1 MDSKTPAPD
10 GFAFPDMPGNESLR
24 ISDQEFKEIR
34 ELVYNAFGINL
45 TDQKRGLVVGRLQKV
60 IRDNGFRGFT
70 DYLAHLKRDGGQ
82 KALAELVNRI
92 STNHTFFYR
101 EKEHFDYLANTV
113 LPELVA
119 KLKASRDHDL
129 RVWCAGCS
137 SGEEA
142 YTLAMLLLEFFGP
155 DYHGWKAG
163 LLATDI
169 STHVLDL
176 AHKGVYPPERLEGL
190 PPALRDKYLR
200 KTPDH
205 QWAVNDQLR
214 HEVTF
219 RRFNLMESHFPFKKP
234 FHIIFCRNVMIYF
247 DTPTRQALSERFFDV
262 TAPGGH
268 LFIGHSETL
277 GRDNCKYQYVL
288 PAVYRRAP

>member
-1 MDSKTPAPD
+1 MDSAKPAAD

-24 ISDQEFKEIR
+24 LSDQEFKEIR
-34 ELVYNAFGINL
+34 ELVHGAFGINL
-45 TDQKRGLVVGRLQKV
+45 TSQKRGLVVGRLQKV
-60 IRDNGFRGFT
+60 IRDNGFSGFT
-70 DYLAHLKRDGGQ
+70 EYLAYVKGPGGQ
-82 KALAELVNRI
+82 KAIAELVNRI

-101 EKEHFDYLANTV
+101 EKEHFDFLSTKV

-119 KLKASRDHDL
+119 RLKAARDYDL
-129 RVWCAGCS
+129 RLWCAGCS

-142 YTLAMLLLEFFGP
+142 YTLAMLLLEFLGTECR
-155 DYHGWKAG
+155 GWQAG

-169 STHVLDL
+169 STHVLDI
-176 AHKGVYPPERLEGL
+176 ARHGVYPPERVEHL

-205 QWAVNDQLR
+205 QWAVSNQLR
-214 HEVTF
+214 QEVTF

-234 FHIIFCRNVMIYF
+234 FHVIFCRNVMIYF
-247 DTPTRQALSERFFDV
+247 DTPTRQALTNRFFDV

-268 LFIGHSETL
+268 LFVGHSETL
-277 GRDNCKYQYVL
+277 GRDNCRYKYVL
-288 PAVYRRAP
+288 PAVYRREP